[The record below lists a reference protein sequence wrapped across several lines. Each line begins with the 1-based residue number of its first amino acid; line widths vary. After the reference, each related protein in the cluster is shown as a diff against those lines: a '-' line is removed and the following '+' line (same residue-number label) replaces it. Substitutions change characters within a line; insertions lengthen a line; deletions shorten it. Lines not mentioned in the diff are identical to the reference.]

1 VLTIA
6 YPGLLSPA
14 ASLGLNCI
22 GVPMD
27 EQGITPESLDQIMS
41 TWDEAARGGPKPKL
55 LILVP

>member
-1 VLTIA
+1 
-6 YPGLLSPA
+6 
-14 ASLGLNCI
+14 
-22 GVPMD
+22 MD